1 MNALDI
7 EGLTKVYR
15 KGFWGKKHTALDG
28 LSLGVA
34 EGEIFGFIGANGAGK
49 TTTFKILM
57 GLTTPTA
64 GSARILGQDIRAGGV
79 RRRVGFLPEEASFY
93 TYLTARELLVFYGRL
108 QGLSPADVR
117 ARAEGIF
124 ETVGIGHAG
133 DQRLGTFSKGMRQ
146 RFGIAQALV
155 ADPEILFLDEPLSGL
170 DPAGRKSLK
179 DLLVNLRL
187 RGTTV
192 FFSSHILSDA
202 EAICDRIAV
211 IDRGTLRALGRLDE
225 LLESRIRTFEIRV
238 RNLSAED
245 LSALGAVS
253 DAAADDGEGC
263 TLNLSGDEDPDAWV
277 GRIREKGG
285 AVTALIPYRESLEEY
300 FLRLQNRPGGPETE
314 DG

>member
-15 KGFWGKKHTALDG
+15 KGFWGKKHTALRG
-28 LSLGVA
+28 LRLEVA

-57 GLTTPTA
+57 GLTAPTE
-64 GSARILGQDIRAGGV
+64 GSARILGQDIRARGV
-79 RRRVGFLPEEASFY
+79 RRCVGFLPEEASFY
-93 TYLTARELLVFYGRL
+93 AYLTARELLVFYGRL

-124 ETVGIGHAG
+124 DTVGLGHAA
-133 DQRLGTFSKGMRQ
+133 DLRLGTFSKGMRQ

-155 ADPEILFLDEPLSGL
+155 GHPQVLFLDEPLSGL

-179 DLLVNLRL
+179 DLLVALRG

-211 IDRGTLRALGRLDE
+211 LDHGTLRALGRLDE

-238 RNLSAED
+238 RNLPAED
-245 LSALGAVS
+245 LRALGAGE
-253 DAAADDGEGC
+253 DAVIADGDGY

-277 GRIREKGG
+277 GRIRERGG

-300 FLRLQNRPGGPETE
+300 FMRLQSPPGGPETE
-314 DG
+314 DA